1 MKPLAASPVRIA
13 RPSHDLRA
21 AERFWVDGLGLD
33 VLFRADDSAEGGH
46 ALLMVGWPGAA
57 WHLELVGDP
66 EDATPAA
73 PTEEDL
79 LDFIDASSLGV
90 GVSQWAPCVSAEW

>member
-21 AERFWVDGLGLD
+21 AERFWVDGLGLVD
-33 VLFRADDSAEGGH
+33 
-46 ALLMVGWPGAA
+46 
-57 WHLELVGDP
+57 DP

-79 LDFIDASSLGV
+79 LVLYLGGEVDEDLVRRLVDGLPRGGPAYPGRCSRAYAFSRSS
-90 GVSQWAPCVSAEW
+90 SSS